1 MFYHVKIVTVHS
13 FSLKFL
19 SKSPFIVW
27 CLELVAHLS
36 QSLHFDNG
44 QFIYFL
50 FQLSNLSFMI
60 PWRILSIK
68 GSPMCVPDL
77 VMAHTSNQ
85 KSHLM
90 KQKKSNGV
98 GLTYSCRFVFSSH
111 PLIPVLSPGNTTDF
125 PFIAH
130 LAFPNQMDS
139 LCSKVMHY

>member
-1 MFYHVKIVTVHS
+1 MFYHIIISTVHS

-19 SKSPFIVW
+19 SKSPFIIWFHV
-27 CLELVAHLS
+27 LVAHLS

-44 QFIYFL
+44 QFVYFL

-77 VMAHTSNQ
+77 VMVHTSNQ

-90 KQKKSNGV
+90 KQYRNEAKEVERCWSN
-98 GLTYSCRFVFSSH
+98 LLLQIRF
-111 PLIPVLSPGNTTDF
+111 LLSPADPSFEPWQRN
-125 PFIAH
+125 
-130 LAFPNQMDS
+130 
-139 LCSKVMHY
+139 